1 MSDEIAS
8 AALQRVLG
16 INKSVLSELAQ
27 RGIVKR
33 GSKRGSYRLEASV
46 NQRRHAPSTQRAREA
61 TKGTAGMRIR
71 LMLSL
76 GIVLGVAPFAQA
88 QDVGDVPMGEIGDPQ
103 AGFEYA
109 QATCAP
115 CHAIGEEKS
124 PNPKAP
130 TFKGAQIRRA

>member
-1 MSDEIAS
+1 
-8 AALQRVLG
+8 
-16 INKSVLSELAQ
+16 
-27 RGIVKR
+27 
-33 GSKRGSYRLEASV
+33 
-46 NQRRHAPSTQRAREA
+46 
-61 TKGTAGMRIR
+61 MRMR

-130 TFKGAQIRRA
+130 TFKDAANMPGMTPTAIYGMAAKREPSDDAANIMIRGQELRNVGRPTYPQPQGLRLPAVEP